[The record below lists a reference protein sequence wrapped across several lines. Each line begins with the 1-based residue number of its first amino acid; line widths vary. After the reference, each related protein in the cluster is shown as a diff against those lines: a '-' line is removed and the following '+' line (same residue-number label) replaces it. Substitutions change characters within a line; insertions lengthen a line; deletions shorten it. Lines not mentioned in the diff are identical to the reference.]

1 MKNKKYNVPK
11 VIIDEKER
19 KLLDTL
25 TKRYQKLITPGPIKK
40 TIYKVSSKTNEI
52 IPTSV
57 KDLGEK
63 VKGKINEQELI
74 QKSLEILGSNF
85 QKIQEFAA
93 KYTVS
98 EALIYQS
105 VNKIS
110 KENIIENN
118 SKKNS
123 NKKIKEKQNSSN
135 SNKQENKK
143 TASDKQSQKN
153 EKVNKTKN
161 KKVNINNKDK
171 EKNPK
176 KDHKNKVQED
186 DKDNRYTDQNRESTR
201 Q

>member
-110 KENIIENN
+110 KENIIEKLDEICLLRAYDL
-118 SKKNS
+118 SKVIDKY
-123 NKKIKEKQNSSN
+123 KIADIS
-135 SNKQENKK
+135 
-143 TASDKQSQKN
+143 AAL
-153 EKVNKTKN
+153 
-161 KKVNINNKDK
+161 
-171 EKNPK
+171 
-176 KDHKNKVQED
+176 VQGAGLGAAGFIGLPLIL
-186 DKDNRYTDQNRESTR
+186 
-201 Q
+201 